1 MSAYERRNQIQRVA
15 RAIDHHIEA
24 LSQIPEYEVN
34 APHRLVHENLLAKAI
49 EEMKGLING

>member
-34 APHRLVHENLLAKAI
+34 APHRLVHENQLAKAI
-49 EEMKGLING
+49 EEMKGLLS

>member
-34 APHRLVHENLLAKAI
+34 APHRLVHENQLEKAI
-49 EEMKGLING
+49 EEMKGLLS